1 MCRKPWSLVGL
12 AILLLTLV
20 PTSQAVEKVKF
31 ATSWVLYGRDAYLFA
46 APTTR
51 CCLIELNS
59 NEWLVPRSTHCE
71 R

>member
-46 APTTR
+46 AREKGFYRKAGFDVEIYRGRGGPIR
-51 CCLIELNS
+51 
-59 NEWLVPRSTHCE
+59 
-71 R
+71 